1 MFIILEI
8 IYVFV
13 FFFSPFK
20 EQGFFFVIMEEYG
33 KERKYKKKIFITVS
47 LKILSSLT
55 LVFTTQKRRDLL
67 LFRTLHESLSS
78 ISSRIS
84 TRLCCEFLFP
94 FKLFSNIKSRG
105 GIRDPFSGRFAF

>member
-33 KERKYKKKIFITVS
+33 KERKYKKDIYYRFLKDFFFFNFSLHDTEATRFASSSNPTWIFVVNFLLDFVASVS
-47 LKILSSLT
+47 WIP
-55 LVFTTQKRRDLL
+55 
-67 LFRTLHESLSS
+67 
-78 ISSRIS
+78 
-84 TRLCCEFLFP
+84 FP
-94 FKLFSNIKSRG
+94 F
-105 GIRDPFSGRFAF
+105 